1 MQSFVNISY
10 LCSGIQLKES
20 NVNHFKKIKEIEE
33 IENNR
38 RIKYHKLSNG
48 LNEVIEMFNEYKK
61 SNLIK
66 KQE

>member
-1 MQSFVNISY
+1 MESFVNISY
-10 LCSGIQLKES
+10 LQSGVQLKES
-20 NVNHFKKIKEIEE
+20 HINHLKKKEIEK

-61 SNLIK
+61 SNLK
-66 KQE
+66 KHE

>member
-1 MQSFVNISY
+1 MESFVNISY

-20 NVNHFKKIKEIEE
+20 HINHLKKKEIEK

-61 SNLIK
+61 SNLK
-66 KQE
+66 KHE